1 MPFLKN
7 YQWPLL
13 VYASVLEMWRLTVSS
28 EILSDTAAIQLSQMF
43 GAIFFFHISEYILAV
58 KIHGRS
64 NVTLSSLLI
73 SKQYLMAMLF
83 SLVEYFLE
91 LSFLPGL
98 KDNWW
103 ISYLGLV
110 MVIIGEI
117 IRKLAILTAGRSFTH
132 LIRVQHD
139 RRHEFIT
146 HGIYSFVRH
155 PGYSGFLVW
164 SVGTQVMMCSPIST
178 LAFAVVVWNFFA
190 KRIPYEE
197 HFLRQFF
204 GQEYVEYADT
214 VPSGIPFVK

>member
-1 MPFLKN
+1 M
-7 YQWPLL
+7 
-13 VYASVLEMWRLTVSS
+13 T
-28 EILSDTAAIQLSQMF
+28 EILIYTPAMQLSQMF
-43 GAIFFFHISEYILAV
+43 WAIFFFHTSEYILAV
-58 KIHGRS
+58 MIHGRS
-64 NVTLSSLLI
+64 NVTLSSFLI

-91 LSFLPGL
+91 LYFFPGL

-117 IRKLAILTAGRSFTH
+117 IRKLAILTAGQSFTH
-132 LIRVQHD
+132 LIRVLHD
-139 RRHEFIT
+139 RRHEFVT

-164 SVGTQVMMCSPIST
+164 SVGTQVMMCSPVST
-178 LAFAVVVWNFFA
+178 VAFAVVVWNFFA

-197 HFLRQFF
+197 RFLRQFF
-204 GQEYVEYADT
+204 GQEYVEYAHT